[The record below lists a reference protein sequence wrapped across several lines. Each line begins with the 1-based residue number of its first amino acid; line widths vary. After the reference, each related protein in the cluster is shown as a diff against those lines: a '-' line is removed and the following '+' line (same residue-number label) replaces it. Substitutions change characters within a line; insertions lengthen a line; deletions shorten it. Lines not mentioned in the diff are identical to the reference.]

1 LIHDPTSGQLGGQ
14 LGYVMSRFPHLPET
28 FILREMAEL
37 RRQGW
42 QVGLYPLIRQEQPV
56 VHAQARS
63 WMDEAHTA
71 PLPEE
76 LLRFDD
82 DNLRVPEVAW
92 KVEVQLDDGSHVT
105 AIQTGAR
112 RYAPG
117 ERVRLLIDAD
127 GALLL

>member
-1 LIHDPTSGQLGGQ
+1 
-14 LGYVMSRFPHLPET
+14 MSLKT
-28 FILREMAEL
+28 LLLVAVL
-37 RRQGW
+37 LLAGC
-42 QVGLYPLIRQEQPV
+42 QVQEPSAPGTV
-56 VHAQARS
+56 VGVR
-63 WMDEAHTA
+63 EAHTA

-92 KVEVQLDDGSHVT
+92 KVEVQLDDGSYVT
-105 AIQTGAR
+105 ATHTGAR
-112 RYAPG
+112 RYALG